1 MIAKCLAL
9 LYVIMPVF
17 IAQDVVISSLLL
29 NFFSKVSMK
38 IMSLSFNR
46 VYDQALFIF
55 LREFSYK
62 DSQTHLWSL
71 ARSHRRNSS
80 LLPKSVSLLEF
91 WKNWSCILISK
102 IIWCLFKNDIFD
114 ILLVEWQVNQTTPA
128 LRWLNYKPKK
138 KEMNKH
144 PYPMT
149 LESCVF
155 KCMNNGM

>member
-1 MIAKCLAL
+1 MTSIDCWKDALVKENEWFQKFQLMIAKCLAP

-29 NFFSKVSMK
+29 NFFSKLSMK

-46 VYDQALFIF
+46 VYDQSLFTF

-80 LLPKSVSLLEF
+80 LLPKSVPYWSFE
-91 WKNWSCILISK
+91 KNWSGILISK
-102 IIWCLFKNDIFD
+102 IIWCLFKNNIFD
-114 ILLVEWQVNQTTPA
+114 ILPVEWQVNQATP
-128 LRWLNYKPKK
+128 
-138 KEMNKH
+138 
-144 PYPMT
+144 
-149 LESCVF
+149 S
-155 KCMNNGM
+155 